1 MRRKAYGFKVA
12 GQTNQGSARLAI
24 LGQDYVKVK
33 RAVNRDVDYLKGKIA
48 KAEMTAALAAFSE
61 EELSAFSTK
70 GEYNPPKVTF
80 KKANALPMNFYRGT
94 GYGG

>member
-24 LGQDYVKVK
+24 LGREYVTTK
-33 RAVNRDVDYLKGKIA
+33 RLVNRDVDRAKSKDAIA
-48 KAEMTAALAAFSE
+48 SMREAIASCD
-61 EELSAFSTK
+61 
-70 GEYNPPKVTF
+70 GVKVTRLDYAPPRRNGSMV
-80 KKANALPMNFYRGT
+80 KASAMPMNFYRGS